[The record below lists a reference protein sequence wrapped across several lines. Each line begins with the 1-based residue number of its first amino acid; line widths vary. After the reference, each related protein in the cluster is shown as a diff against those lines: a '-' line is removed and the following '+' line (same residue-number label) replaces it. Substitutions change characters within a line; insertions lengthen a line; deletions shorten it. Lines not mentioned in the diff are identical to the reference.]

1 VTILLEIAIKTVS
14 LTKRFGDL
22 TAVDHISFEVRRGE
36 IFGFLGPNGA
46 GKTTTIRML
55 VGLTVPTEGTAII
68 DGYDIRSEILE
79 VKRRVGVVPEA
90 SNLYDE
96 LSVEDNLLFIAG
108 LYHVPRLKREKRVRE
123 LLKSFNLWDRKDTK
137 FGKLSK
143 GLKRRLTIA
152 ASLVHY
158 PKIIFLDEPTTGLDV
173 MSARSLRLL
182 LKDLRETGVT
192 IFLTTHYIEEADQLC
207 DRIAIIVKGRIVT
220 IDTPEN
226 MKSMVQDIPVIEALF
241 DSPINKSMIKDFG
254 ILEEAWI
261 EGNRIRIFAGEV
273 TEVLEALINFATTY
287 KLKIVGVNTVKPG
300 LEEAFV
306 KLTGLKPEIMRLEKE
321 RGGR

>member
-1 VTILLEIAIKTVS
+1 MLLEIAIKTVG
-14 LTKRFGDL
+14 LTKRFGNL
-22 TAVDHISFEVRRGE
+22 TAVDHVSFEVRRGE

-55 VGLTVPTEGTAII
+55 VGLTMPTEGTAII

-108 LYHVPRLKREKRVRE
+108 LYHVPRLKREERVRE

-158 PKIIFLDEPTTGLDV
+158 PRIIFLDEPTTGLDV

-207 DRIAIIVKGRIVT
+207 DRIAVIVKGKIVT

-241 DSPINKSMIKDFG
+241 DSPINKSMIKNFS
-254 ILEEAWI
+254 ILEEAWV

-306 KLTGLKPEIMRLEKE
+306 KLTGLKPEIMKLEKE